1 MVWYGMDHAAW
12 YQAVTNCKYFPGTR
26 AKEQREESS
35 PGGKEENSLKQKIW
49 SHGFSFSFKRLIINE
64 NSKLKDR

>member
-35 PGGKEENSLKQKIW
+35 PGGKEENSLK
-49 SHGFSFSFKRLIINE
+49 
-64 NSKLKDR
+64 